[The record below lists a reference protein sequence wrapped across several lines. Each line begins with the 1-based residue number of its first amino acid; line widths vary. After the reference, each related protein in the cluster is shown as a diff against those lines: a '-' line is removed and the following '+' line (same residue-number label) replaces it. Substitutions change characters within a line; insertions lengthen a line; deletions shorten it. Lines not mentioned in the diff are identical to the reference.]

1 MKLTFLMG
9 KSSIRHWGGGGGG
22 GAVLMGEIR
31 YAVQLMYHVMSHYKY
46 KLAYLNV
53 SLVSKGFPE

>member
-1 MKLTFLMG
+1 MKLTFLMS
-9 KSSIRHWGGGGGG
+9 KSSIRHGGG
-22 GAVLMGEIR
+22 VLMGEIR